1 MHFYALLVAI
11 RLTGKTNNNSI
22 QSLCC
27 FVTLYFEKIVFQCSA
42 IFLTAFCVLFIF
54 LLGHLVLCKHSLK
67 IHLTVLKIFGVVCMI
82 VSGFILSEVTSP
94 VYAGILALVQVDRYD
109 MLLAHLFHLLL
120 YGPLGLFCHIHDML
134 QRGLI
139 WQNYF
144 VYHSRARS
152 LLTMTSDSEI
162 YLNLSPFHLSEGW
175 DKVSW
180 HPSKKRR

>member
-1 MHFYALLVAI
+1 M
-11 RLTGKTNNNSI
+11 I

-27 FVTLYFEKIVFQCSA
+27 IVTLYFEKIIFQCSA
-42 IFLTAFCVLFIF
+42 IFLTAFYALFYF
-54 LLGHLVLCKHSLK
+54 S
-67 IHLTVLKIFGVVCMI
+67 
-82 VSGFILSEVTSP
+82 SGTSGSIQTFTENTFNSSENFWHCQHGCFWLHPQWSDK
-94 VYAGILALVQVDRYD
+94 YAGILALVQVDRYD

-134 QRGLI
+134 QWGLI

-175 DKVSW
+175 GKVSW